1 MHTQPIT
8 IDYCME
14 RREYNYV
21 HDVTLDMYYHFYKVV
36 LMNTTMPC
44 MHANV
49 SSHEYTHKN
58 FSSLECHIKKTLAVA
73 VLFVSCCQNCIK
85 T

>member
-1 MHTQPIT
+1 MICT
-8 IDYCME
+8 IIF
-14 RREYNYV
+14 
-21 HDVTLDMYYHFYKVV
+21 TKVV

-44 MHANV
+44 MHVNV

-58 FSSLECHIKKTLAVA
+58 SSSLERHIKKTLAVA
-73 VLFVSCCQNCIK
+73 VLFVSCCQNHILIK